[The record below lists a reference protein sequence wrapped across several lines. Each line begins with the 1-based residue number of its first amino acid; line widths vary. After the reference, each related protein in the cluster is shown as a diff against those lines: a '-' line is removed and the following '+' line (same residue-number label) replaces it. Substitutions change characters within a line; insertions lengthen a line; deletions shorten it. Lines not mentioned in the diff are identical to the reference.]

1 MSATLEVG
9 AQVTLN
15 FALTLEDGAVVDS
28 NFDGAPVSF
37 VVGDGSLLPAFE
49 ACLAQAV
56 IGDRQQFVIAPED
69 AFGQPNPNNVQ
80 RIPRESFDA
89 AMELEPGLVSSF
101 ADAAGGE
108 LPGVIASV
116 DEQEVTV
123 DFNHPLAGHAILFDV
138 LIHRVEAPEAS

>member
-49 ACLAQAV
+49 ACLARAV

-89 AMELEPGLVSSF
+89 AMELEPGLVCSF